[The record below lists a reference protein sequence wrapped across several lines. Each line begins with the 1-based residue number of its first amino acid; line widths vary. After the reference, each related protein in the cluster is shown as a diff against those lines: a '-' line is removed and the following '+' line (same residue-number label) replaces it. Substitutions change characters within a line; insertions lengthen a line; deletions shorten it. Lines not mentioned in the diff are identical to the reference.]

1 MNQTLFTSTI
11 VSLSTQVVLA
21 VLTFGASFVSKVPQD
36 LRVRLILEGVSQVSE
51 FSWYAAVVCFYK
63 EIVTWTR
70 YIDWAWST
78 PLMIITACFFFLH
91 RRGMS
96 LEISSALVGSLLF
109 NQAMLG
115 FGLAGEWGY
124 LSWKTSV
131 FFGSLYLVASFTLLG
146 TYVDDSDPFS
156 VAFYWSMYVV
166 WGLYGVAFLFPYL
179 YKNISY
185 NYLDVISKNVF
196 GLVLSVYAFTLK

>member
-1 MNQTLFTSTI
+1 MPPPMLL
-11 VSLSTQVVLA
+11 SLGDDTEEA
-21 VLTFGASFVSKVPQD
+21 
-36 LRVRLILEGVSQVSE
+36 
-51 FSWYAAVVCFYK
+51 
-63 EIVTWTR
+63 
-70 YIDWAWST
+70 
-78 PLMIITACFFFLH
+78 
-91 RRGMS
+91 
-96 LEISSALVGSLLF
+96 
-109 NQAMLG
+109 

-131 FFGSLYLVASFTLLG
+131 FVGSLCLVASFTLLG

-185 NYLDVISKNVF
+185 NRKY
-196 GLVLSVYAFTLK
+196 